1 MRYLVG
7 TTWLSMLFYSL
18 LFTAVFLVIRTAPQ
32 CYLTQSELTSRHP
45 RYRSSLAHLV
55 YCIWLYLLGSPSLV
69 LHMYSGR
76 LASQMACRTLSD
88 IVYGGVPLMG
98 VLWWVQLF
106 CQQFTAI
113 QCRASALQR
122 GDRNPTESNNSATSE
137 LDDGD
142 QCEANDLPELRERST
157 L

>member
-1 MRYLVG
+1 MSA
-7 TTWLSMLFYSL
+7 SMLFYSL
-18 LFTAVFLVIRTAPQ
+18 LFTAVFFSDKQLMTAPQ
-32 CYLTQSELTSRHP
+32 CSMLFDTVRIDITPSTISLLPRTSG
-45 RYRSSLAHLV
+45 LFMFC
-55 YCIWLYLLGSPSLV
+55 CIWLYLLGSPSLV
-69 LHMYSGR
+69 FGATR
-76 LASQMACRTLSD
+76 PQMACRTLSD

-98 VLWWVQLF
+98 VLWVQLF

-113 QCRASALQR
+113 QCKASALQR